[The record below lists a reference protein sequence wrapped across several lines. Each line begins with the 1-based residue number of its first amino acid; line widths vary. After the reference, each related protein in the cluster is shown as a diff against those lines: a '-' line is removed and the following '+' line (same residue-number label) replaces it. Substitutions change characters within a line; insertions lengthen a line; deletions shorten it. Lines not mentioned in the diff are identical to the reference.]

1 LKIYI
6 ENMVSNRCKMM
17 VRQELKKLGLHFIFI
32 ELGEIEVME
41 NITGE
46 RTDFLKIEL
55 RKSGLILLDDIKSIL
70 IESIKNTIIE
80 LIYKTSDLLQINYHQ
95 YLSNK
100 FKHDYNYLSDLFLT
114 VQGIKIDQYILSH
127 KIERIKEMIIYEKLN
142 IIEIAQ
148 KLNFD
153 DIGDLYFQFKKATG
167 LSPFDFKQLKIK
179 RQNVIDG
186 TGNPL

>member
-1 LKIYI
+1 
-6 ENMVSNRCKMM
+6 MVSNRCKMM

-32 ELGEIEVME
+32 ESGEIEVME

-46 RTDFLKIEL
+46 RTDLLKIEL

-80 LIYKTSDLLQINYHQ
+80 LIYTTSDLLQINYHQ
-95 YLSNK
+95 YLSDK
-100 FKHDYNYLSDLFLT
+100 FKYNFNYLSDLFLT

-127 KIERIKEMIIYEKLN
+127 KIERIKEMIIYDKLN
-142 IIEIAQ
+142 ILEIAQ
-148 KLNFD
+148 KLNFND
-153 DIGDLYFQFKKATG
+153 FGDLYFNFKKATG

-179 RQNVIDG
+179 RQNVIQ
-186 TGNPL
+186 GNENSM